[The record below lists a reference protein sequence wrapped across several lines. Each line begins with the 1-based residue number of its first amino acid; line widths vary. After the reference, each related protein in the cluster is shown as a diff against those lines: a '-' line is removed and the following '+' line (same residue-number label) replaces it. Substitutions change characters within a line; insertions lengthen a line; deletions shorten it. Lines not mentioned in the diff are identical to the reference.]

1 MIAMMMMMFIMS
13 SDLGSADNTRPIL
26 TSIIRKWFPA
36 LASQLSLAQIDVL
49 DFVIRKCTH
58 IAEYAVLALLTARA
72 FAITSSSP
80 FKTRFIAAFTA
91 AVYALSDELHQS
103 FVPSRGAAYMDV
115 LWDSLGASLGSLAI
129 YMVQLRQRTKS
140 LRP

>member
-1 MIAMMMMMFIMS
+1 MS

-36 LASQLSLAQIDVL
+36 LAAQLTLAQIDVL
-49 DFVIRKCTH
+49 DFVIRKCMH
-58 IAEYAVLALLTARA
+58 ITEYAVLSFLTARA
-72 FAITSSSP
+72 FGIVPSSS
-80 FKTRFIAAFTA
+80 FKTRFFAAFTA

-103 FVPSRGAAYMDV
+103 FVPSRGATYVDV

-129 YMVQLRQRTKS
+129 YMHHRRQRTKPLHS
-140 LRP
+140 